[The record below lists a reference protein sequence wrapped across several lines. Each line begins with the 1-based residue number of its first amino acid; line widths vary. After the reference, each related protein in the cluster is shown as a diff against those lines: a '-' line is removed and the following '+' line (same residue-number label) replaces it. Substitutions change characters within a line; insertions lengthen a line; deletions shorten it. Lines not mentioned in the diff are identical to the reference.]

1 MQKKNHVL
9 GQLWIPWVCILT
21 FGFSA
26 FAIFAQGNP
35 RVSAVLR
42 LKIWTEDRKHA
53 YAERYKIP
61 IHIELTNVT
70 SRDVFIGR
78 DVWSNIYPS
87 HVTLIVMPT
96 DGHAMTG
103 EAGNV
108 DGLGLSDDL
117 AKAMLNCCFLLPPG
131 NSYGS
136 TSALR
141 QDLAPG
147 TYKVRAVFESE
158 GIESGSFY
166 NPLLNHP
173 QELEKFRSQNWKGIV
188 VSNDLTVRIVSRDGK
203 SNGRSPN

>member
-117 AKAMLNCCFLLPPG
+117 ARQCSIAVSCSRPVTRMAQLARCVKTWPPG
-131 NSYGS
+131 LIR
-136 TSALR
+136 SAQCSR
-141 QDLAPG
+141 
-147 TYKVRAVFESE
+147 VRA
-158 GIESGSFY
+158 
-166 NPLLNHP
+166 
-173 QELEKFRSQNWKGIV
+173 
-188 VSNDLTVRIVSRDGK
+188 
-203 SNGRSPN
+203 